1 MYWDSLQGQSE
12 FRRNGLLFLIQNIM
26 CIPFSHTMG
35 EYYVLEYKPKLNLA
49 LLDCYISST
58 VLGTS
63 HFTAGLFI
71 HEGMRQPWTCYNEVL

>member
-1 MYWDSLQGQSE
+1 
-12 FRRNGLLFLIQNIM
+12 
-26 CIPFSHTMG
+26 MG